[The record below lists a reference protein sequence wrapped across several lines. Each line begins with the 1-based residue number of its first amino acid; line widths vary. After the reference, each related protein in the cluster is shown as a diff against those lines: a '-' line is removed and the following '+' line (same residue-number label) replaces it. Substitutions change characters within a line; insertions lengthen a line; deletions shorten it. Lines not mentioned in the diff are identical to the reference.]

1 GGRCRHRV
9 AHDRGRT
16 ARPDPPRLDAPR
28 HLGRRFHPPPAR
40 AGEHPRRPRDHAHRA
55 RPGGR
60 QAAGLR
66 IGRRRLRDQA
76 LLAARP
82 ARPRA
87 RDAAPG
93 GARGVRGSGRGRGPA
108 DRAGDPPRVRRRG
121 RARAQPDGVPAA
133 ALLHAQS
140 RPRAV
145 ARPAA
150 RQGLGRRRLHR
161 GAHRGRAHPPAA
173 AGASPDRARPPRRDG
188 ARRRLPARARMM
200 NAIAF
205 GIPLLALLVGAALF
219 RAGMELAAALW
230 LGAWLALLAI
240 YHGYFMGRLN
250 HWAGLPKMRDVPI
263 GFGAWRRPMDRLARF
278 MRTEA
283 EEQRE
288 LSDELEQLRAAVDR
302 LPDGL
307 MLLDRFNHVEWA
319 NVTARDLH
327 GVFGNRRPVH
337 HFLNQPEFVDYL
349 DAGHFSRPLRLG
361 LPNRPGR
368 TFEIRVHSSDD
379 AKKLLIV
386 RDITD
391 QARLDA
397 MRSDFVANVSHEI
410 RTPITVI
417 GGFAETMLE
426 LELEPE
432 ERRQYLESISKH
444 SQTMQRLVEDL
455 LTLSSL
461 ESAIDR
467 PADEPIEIDKLC
479 ASLISEARV

>member
-1 GGRCRHRV
+1 
-9 AHDRGRT
+9 
-16 ARPDPPRLDAPR
+16 
-28 HLGRRFHPPPAR
+28 
-40 AGEHPRRPRDHAHRA
+40 
-55 RPGGR
+55 
-60 QAAGLR
+60 
-66 IGRRRLRDQA
+66 
-76 LLAARP
+76 
-82 ARPRA
+82 
-87 RDAAPG
+87 
-93 GARGVRGSGRGRGPA
+93 
-108 DRAGDPPRVRRRG
+108 
-121 RARAQPDGVPAA
+121 
-133 ALLHAQS
+133 
-140 RPRAV
+140 
-145 ARPAA
+145 
-150 RQGLGRRRLHR
+150 
-161 GAHRGRAHPPAA
+161 
-173 AGASPDRARPPRRDG
+173 
-188 ARRRLPARARMM
+188 MM
-200 NAIAF
+200 NALAF
-205 GIPLLALLVGAALF
+205 GLPLLALLVGAALL

-230 LGAWLALLAI
+230 LGAWLAALAI
-240 YHGYFMGRLN
+240 YHGFFLGRLN

-283 EEQRE
+283 DEQRE

-479 ASLISEARV
+479 ASLISEARVLSGGRHTIESDVPEGMRLLGVGVEIESAIRNLLSNAVRYTPEGGEITLEWLDQNGRGAISVVDTGIGIPAEHLPRLTSASTGSTGRARASPAAPGSAWRSSSTSPTGTAPSS

>member
-1 GGRCRHRV
+1 
-9 AHDRGRT
+9 
-16 ARPDPPRLDAPR
+16 
-28 HLGRRFHPPPAR
+28 
-40 AGEHPRRPRDHAHRA
+40 
-55 RPGGR
+55 
-60 QAAGLR
+60 
-66 IGRRRLRDQA
+66 
-76 LLAARP
+76 
-82 ARPRA
+82 
-87 RDAAPG
+87 
-93 GARGVRGSGRGRGPA
+93 
-108 DRAGDPPRVRRRG
+108 
-121 RARAQPDGVPAA
+121 
-133 ALLHAQS
+133 
-140 RPRAV
+140 
-145 ARPAA
+145 
-150 RQGLGRRRLHR
+150 
-161 GAHRGRAHPPAA
+161 
-173 AGASPDRARPPRRDG
+173 
-188 ARRRLPARARMM
+188 MM

-278 MRTEA
+278 MRIEA

-432 ERRQYLESISKH
+432 ERRQYLESIAKH

-461 ESAIDR
+461 ESAIDK
-467 PADEPIEIDKLC
+467 PADEPIELDKLC
-479 ASLISEARV
+479 ANLIAEARALSDGRHAIESDVPEGIRLLGVGVEIESAIRNLLSNAVRYTPEGGRISLEWLDQNGRGAISVVDTGIGIPAEHLPRLTERFYRVDRARSRVTGGTGLGLAIVKHIANRHGAEFLIESKAGKGSRFTLRFSPPRVIRPEFVPSPPSAPQDAS